1 MFKPYISR
9 KKYINDQIALDETM
23 KYYPY
28 CHNKKIYRNLKKSVK
43 ELTKP
48 PPFCAVKT
56 LGANRCY
63 LKCACEPVKKKK
75 FKIKKCH
82 HQPSIGGHC
91 LRSPST
97 QPTLNRWCG
106 LGCGRHHLTRR
117 KIAPPAP
124 SATRLRLPT
133 LPVLRIYTCTHI

>member
-9 KKYINDQIALDETM
+9 KKYVNDQIALDETM

-48 PPFCAVKT
+48 PPFCAVKM

-63 LKCACEPVKKKK
+63 LKCACEPVKKDE
-75 FKIKKCH
+75 
-82 HQPSIGGHC
+82 
-91 LRSPST
+91 
-97 QPTLNRWCG
+97 
-106 LGCGRHHLTRR
+106 
-117 KIAPPAP
+117 
-124 SATRLRLPT
+124 
-133 LPVLRIYTCTHI
+133 